1 MLFFNPIWNELN
13 KKKYS
18 SGHCY
23 VIDAVVVVVANS
35 HAAVVV
41 ANSHAAVV
49 AIMMFMFQR
58 FCCCFCCQC
67 SCSCCC

>member
-23 VIDAVVVVVANS
+23 VIDAVVVVANS